1 MTARPCIGALAALA
15 GAAALAAT
23 PSVSATEGNAT
34 PSIAIIID
42 DLGYRAALDAR
53 ILELPP
59 EIAVAV
65 LPNAPNTR
73 RVAKA
78 AARQSRD
85 VLVHLPMQA
94 MGPGGLADYAP
105 VALHA
110 DVTREELERVVA
122 SALAAVPEARGVNNH
137 MGSLLTRQHEPMRW
151 LMQTLACH
159 RDLYFIDSYTTAES
173 VAHRMAQEA
182 HVPTARRDVF
192 LDDSHDEAAIRA
204 QFKRLVRLAH
214 ERGSALAIGH
224 PQPETLAVLEA
235 ELAQLE
241 QYGVTL
247 VPATALLD
255 GATGARR
262 PANMLAGTRT
272 AP

>member
-1 MTARPCIGALAALA
+1 MTALRCIGALATVA
-15 GAAALAAT
+15 GAAALAAAPT
-23 PSVSATEGNAT
+23 ADAAEQDST

-73 RVAKA
+73 RVAET

-94 MGPGGLADYAP
+94 LGPGGLAHYAP
-105 VALHA
+105 VALRA
-110 DVTREELERVVA
+110 DVTRDELERVVA
-122 SALAAVPEARGVNNH
+122 HALAAVPEARGINNH

-182 HVPTARRDVF
+182 LVPTARRDVF
-192 LDDSHDEAAIRA
+192 LDDSHDEADIRA

-214 ERGSALAIGH
+214 ERGAALAIGH
-224 PQPETLAVLEA
+224 PQPETLAVLES
-235 ELAQLE
+235 ELALLE
-241 QYGVTL
+241 QHGVEL
-247 VPATALLD
+247 VPATALLE
-255 GATGARR
+255 GVSAPERAATV
-262 PANMLAGTRT
+262 LAGTRT